1 MPLFEYKAVEASGR
15 RVAGVLAGTSE
26 QAVLAELE
34 ARRLTPLELSEK
46 SGERR
51 VPVFGGRVPVR
62 ALGESYQQ
70 LADMLGAGVPLLRA
84 LKLLG
89 SMKSR
94 PKLAAL
100 YRQLSEEV
108 EKGGELAEAME
119 KTPRVFAPVHVAM
132 VRAGEKGGFLEQVL
146 TRMATLVVRQA
157 QLRSKL
163 VDAMIYPSILGFV
176 GLVVAIV
183 LFVGF
188 VPKFRVMFSKIQGG
202 LPTLTN
208 VVFAV
213 SDALTHY
220 WFVTLICTAVLV
232 TAWIFALRRPDVR
245 EWWEQRKVRLPVIG
259 ALIRGYST
267 ARFCQLLGS
276 MLANNVP
283 MLAALAIAKD
293 GTGNVLMSRAVDEAS
308 EAVRSGKPL
317 AEPLLASGLIE
328 EDVIEMIRVG
338 EAANNL
344 DEVLI
349 KIGETVETR
358 LDRMLG
364 VAVKL
369 IEPLMLLV
377 LAAMIGVVAAGLIL
391 PMTMMNRAMGN

>member
-1 MPLFEYKAVEASGR
+1 LPLFEYKAVETSGR
-15 RVAGVLAGTSE
+15 RVAGVLAGASE

-34 ARRLTPLELSEK
+34 ARRLTPLELAEK

-51 VPVFGGRVPVR
+51 LPGLGGRVPIR

-70 LADMLGAGVPLLRA
+70 LADMLGAGVPLMRA

-100 YRQLSEEV
+100 YRQLAEEV
-108 EKGGELAEAME
+108 GKGGDLAEAME

-163 VDAMIYPSILGFV
+163 VDAMIYPSILALV
-176 GLVVAIV
+176 GVIVSLVI
-183 LFVGF
+183 FIGF
-188 VPKFRVMFSKIQGG
+188 VPRFRVMFSKIEGG

-208 VVFAV
+208 VVFGV
-213 SDALTHY
+213 SDALTKY
-220 WFVTLICTAVLV
+220 WMLTLVCGAGLV
-232 TAWIFALRRPDVR
+232 VGWLLALRRPEVR
-245 EWWEQRKVRLPVIG
+245 EWWERRKVRLPVIG
-259 ALIRGYST
+259 ALLRGYAT

-283 MLAALAIAKD
+283 MLAALGIAKD
-293 GTGNVLMSRAVDEAS
+293 GTGNLLMSRAVEDAT
-308 EAVRSGKPL
+308 EAVRSGKSL

-358 LDRMLG
+358 LDRMLA

-369 IEPLMLLV
+369 IEPLMLV
-377 LAAMIGVVAAGLIL
+377 IIAGVIGVVAAGLIL
-391 PMTMMNRAMGN
+391 PMTMMNRAMGS